1 LSSDAR
7 SDPGHDLDFS
17 RLAGADEERMLVK
30 PAAWGAV
37 VGSKLSTEP
46 ASLSVG
52 VTVLDLQIFRIERFL
67 ASC

>member
-1 LSSDAR
+1 
-7 SDPGHDLDFS
+7 
-17 RLAGADEERMLVK
+17 MLVK
-30 PAAWGAV
+30 PAAWGGV